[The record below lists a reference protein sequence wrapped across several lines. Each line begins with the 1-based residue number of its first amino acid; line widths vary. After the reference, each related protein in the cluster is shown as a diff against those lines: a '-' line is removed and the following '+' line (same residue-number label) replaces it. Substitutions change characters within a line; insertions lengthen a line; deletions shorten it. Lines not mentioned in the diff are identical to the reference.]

1 MLVLS
6 KKKRMKNYNIYLVT
20 AVLFSALYVVLAYV
34 SIQLIT
40 KESTLILLDNELQSI
55 KARSKQ
61 LAIISADAFKMGVEK
76 PRIVNDIQK
85 GIENLDE
92 SNSFISV
99 IDWSG
104 RIICYPDRTKV
115 GTIDT
120 KTNAMGGNMKTDIN
134 ATDLYKLI
142 NDDQTIENNIQ
153 VAKLESIPESDLIV
167 VSHINASL
175 IKSKLDVFKSRFSFV
190 FLVLGLVLL
199 LMLLGITRLLKNH
212 YQDILEQK
220 SSELQDSVVN
230 LSKLNLSLENY
241 QKNIA
246 EQKKEEAKE
255 VQNAIDDIGDS
266 AIKDLP
272 KKRLLT
278 YVRNELMPIAI
289 EDISYIYLENT
300 ITYIIRKDGK
310 RFTANDSLDQIYSS
324 LDNKLF
330 FRANRQIIVSIYAID
345 KIIKFGNNSLKIE
358 TKPSSEID
366 IIIGKNK
373 ASAFKQWL
381 DL

>member
-1 MLVLS
+1 M
-6 KKKRMKNYNIYLVT
+6 KKFNIYIIT
-20 AVLFSALYVVLAYV
+20 SVLFISIYILLAYV
-34 SIQLIT
+34 AVQLIA
-40 KESTLILLDNELQSI
+40 KESTVILLDNELQSI
-55 KARSKQ
+55 KVRSEQ
-61 LAIISADAFKMGVEK
+61 LAVISGDAFKMGIEK
-76 PRIVNDIQK
+76 NRIVNDIQK
-85 GIENLDE
+85 SIEANNDG
-92 SNSFISV
+92 NSFISV

-104 RIICYPDRTKV
+104 RVICYPDITKV
-115 GTIDT
+115 GNIDK
-120 KTNAMGGNMKTDIN
+120 KTNAMVANMKSYIS
-134 ATDLYKLI
+134 AEDLYGF
-142 NDDQTIENNIQ
+142 IEAYDNMSEDNTQI
-153 VAKLESIPESDLIV
+153 VKLEPILNSDLIIAT
-167 VSHINASL
+167 HINTNIVKDKFST
-175 IKSKLDVFKSRFSFV
+175 FKSRFNFI
-190 FLVLGLVLL
+190 FIILGLLL
-199 LMLLGITRLLKNH
+199 LVILFGITRILKNH
-212 YQDILEQK
+212 YEAILEHK
-220 SSELQDSVVN
+220 SSQLQDSVVN

-246 EQKKEEAKE
+246 QQKAEEAKTEQE
-255 VQNAIDDIGDS
+255 VLDVMGDE
-266 AIKDLP
+266 AIKDIP

-330 FRANRQIIVSIYAID
+330 FRVNRQIIVSIYAID

-373 ASAFKQWL
+373 ASTFKQWL

>member
-1 MLVLS
+1 M
-6 KKKRMKNYNIYLVT
+6 KKYNIYLLTT
-20 AVLFSALYVVLAYV
+20 AMFTIIYMLLAYV
-34 SIQLIT
+34 SVQIIT
-40 KESTLILLDNELQSI
+40 KESKLMLLDNELQSI

-61 LAIISADAFKMGVEK
+61 LAIITADAFKMGVK
-76 PRIVNDIQK
+76 KNSIVNDIQK
-85 GIENLDE
+85 SIESLEE

-104 RIICYPDRTKV
+104 KIICYPDITKV
-115 GTIDT
+115 GSLD
-120 KTNAMGGNMKTDIN
+120 KETNALSGNMKSDIN
-134 ATDLYKLI
+134 AEDVYSLI
-142 NDDQTIENNIQ
+142 KSENATNRRSSQ
-153 VAKLESIPESDLIV
+153 VVKLESIPESDLIIV
-167 VSHINASL
+167 THINTL
-175 IKSKLDVFKSRFSFV
+175 RIQETFNTFKNRFSFV
-190 FLVLGLVLL
+190 FIILGLLL
-199 LMLLGITRLLKNH
+199 LLILLGVTRVIQNH
-212 YQDILEQK
+212 YQTVLEQK
-220 SSELQDSVVN
+220 SSQLQDSVLN

-246 EQKKEEAKE
+246 QQKAKEAKAE
-255 VQNAIDDIGDS
+255 EKAIDDMGDE

-289 EDISYIYLENT
+289 EDISYVYLENT